1 MPFPEAVVKE
11 AFKRSG
17 GRCECTRSHEGD
29 DNAPHFGGRCPRTFS
44 ELYGGWV
51 PFHKVSLING
61 GDNSLENC
69 EIICEA
75 CHLHADLL

>member
-1 MPFPEAVVKE
+1 MPFPVDVKKK
-11 AFKRSG
+11 AFIRSG

-29 DNAPHFGGRCPRTFS
+29 DNAPHFGGRCKRTFS
-44 ELYGGWV
+44 EEYGGWV
-51 PFHKVSLING
+51 AFHKISLLNG

-75 CHLHADLL
+75 CHKHADLL